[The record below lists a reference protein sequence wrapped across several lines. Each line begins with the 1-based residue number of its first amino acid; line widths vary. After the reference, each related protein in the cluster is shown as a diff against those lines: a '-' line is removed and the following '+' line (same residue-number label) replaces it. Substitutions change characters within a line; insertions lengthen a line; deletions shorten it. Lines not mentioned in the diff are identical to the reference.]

1 MQFYGLGKHAHSS
14 MPRSGIWPTAN
25 PERNAGKVVKIV
37 AMAPVNVPV
46 SSVGLLG
53 AVRLVVGLQ
62 HCSIHL
68 TH

>member
-1 MQFYGLGKHAHSS
+1 

-53 AVRLVVGLQ
+53 AVRLLVGLQ